1 MTDNIKKRRGSTFG
15 DVLRIMFLGQKHTK
29 LSLLEEEQMQ
39 SPYKTM
45 LRNFREK
52 KSAMFGVY
60 FFLFIFLCCFI
71 LPIFF
76 PADISFQ
83 DPTQQNTR
91 PSMSFMKAPAD
102 VNSAYVQL
110 DGGAVFGV
118 GIDALGKAY
127 QWGNLSTKLRAM
139 PQDMEPLVQ
148 ISAGLDHVVALSS
161 TGRIY
166 TWGNDRFNLRNIP
179 EAATRT
185 PIKQVVA
192 GHQLSFALA
201 ENGTLYIWGNENITR
216 VSVRAEQGNIDKVV
230 LNTTTA
236 LAITKDDR
244 VVALST
250 RETPFNYI
258 PASIQGKVVDIATTD
273 RSAAALTNDGRVTV
287 WGGEDHGVQNV
298 PEEIQGNVVQLSAGR
313 GHFTA
318 LLKDGTVRSWGWN
331 NYRQINVP
339 KLSNIVYVSSDYF
352 QNYAIDQ
359 SGKVHTWGL
368 KGYLMGTDQ
377 YGRDTF
383 SRLLVGGRV
392 TLTIGAISVIIAAFI
407 GIIVGAFSGYYGG
420 AVDIFL
426 MRMAEVVN
434 AIPFLPLAM
443 ILSAIIG
450 SKVSETGRISLI
462 MVILGLLTWP
472 SLARLVR
479 GQILAEREQEFVTA
493 AKAMGIKEVKII
505 FKHILPNVITVVLV
519 NLTLSFAL
527 CLLYESSLSY
537 LGFGVN
543 EPNATWGNMLYGCN
557 DSTVMSQYW
566 WRWVFPSIALSLC
579 TISIN
584 MAGDGMRD
592 AIDPKLNDR

>member
-1 MTDNIKKRRGSTFG
+1 MNDNAKKRRGSTFG
-15 DVLRIMFLGQKHTK
+15 DVLRIMFLGRSHTK

-39 SPYKTM
+39 SPYRTM

-52 KSAMFGVY
+52 KTAMLGVY
-60 FFLFIFLCCFI
+60 IFLLIFLACFFL
-71 LPIFF
+71 PIWF
-76 PADISFQ
+76 PADITFQ

-91 PSMSFMKAPAD
+91 PSNNFMKVP
-102 VNSAYVQL
+102 SALQANVTGL

-118 GIDALGKAY
+118 GVDLSGKVY
-127 QWGNLSTKLRAM
+127 QWGNLSAKLKAIPTGM
-139 PQDMEPLVQ
+139 DPIVEV
-148 ISAGLDHVVALSS
+148 SAGLDHVVALSS
-161 TGRIY
+161 TGKLY
-166 TWGNDRFNLRNIP
+166 TWGNDRFNLGSIP
-179 EAATRT
+179 AAAMNT
-185 PIKQVVA
+185 PIKQVAA
-192 GHQLSFALA
+192 GHQISLALA
-201 ENGTLYIWGNENITR
+201 ENGNLYVWGNENITR
-216 VSVRAEQGNIDKVV
+216 ISTRGVQGTIDKVV
-230 LNTTTA
+230 VNTTTA
-236 LAITKDDR
+236 IALTKDKR
-244 VVALST
+244 VVALSS
-250 RETPFNYI
+250 RETPFNYV
-258 PASIQGKVVDIATTD
+258 PDAIQGRVVDIATTD
-273 RSAAALTNDGRVTV
+273 RSAAALTTDGRVYV
-287 WGGEDHGVQNV
+287 WGGLDYGVQEI
-298 PEEIQGNVVQLSAGR
+298 PERIQGNVVHLVAGR

-318 LLKDGTVRSWGWN
+318 LLKDGTVASWGWN
-331 NYRQINVP
+331 YYHQTDVP
-339 KLSNIVYVSSDYF
+339 KLSGIVYVSADYF
-352 QNYAIDQ
+352 QNYAIDNK
-359 SGKVHTWGL
+359 GNIHTWGL

-407 GIIVGAFSGYYGG
+407 GIIVGSISGYYGG
-420 AVDIFL
+420 AMDIFL

-450 SKVSETGRISLI
+450 SKVSETGRIAMI
-462 MVILGLLTWP
+462 MVILGLLSWP

-493 AKAMGIKEVKII
+493 AKAMGIKEFKII